1 MNQLALMTVKFRLA
15 IACSISRF
23 ASPSGEDRSGGCQ
36 NETKTNRFTS
46 AALEVFTRF
55 SCPAAS
61 TDSIESPGCRESVED
76 DVEMTASTPV
86 NKFFMDSKS
95 FKSPTHISTP
105 HERRVSTLSGELVA

>member
-23 ASPSGEDRSGGCQ
+23 ASPSGEDKSGAWR
-36 NETKTNRFTS
+36 NETKTKRFTS
-46 AALEVFTRF
+46 AALAVFTRF

-76 DVEMTASTPV
+76 AVEITASTSA
-86 NKFFMDSKS
+86 NKFLMEAKS
-95 FKSPTHISTP
+95 FKSPTDIFTP
-105 HERRVSTLSGELVA
+105 HD